1 MKTTPP
7 DRKYVPALG
16 FHWLTPYYDFV
27 VGAVTQAGTFRNAL
41 IQQAQFDAGQQIL
54 DLACGT
60 GTLAVLIK
68 QCFPAVNV
76 TAVDCDGTIL
86 SFAEQKA
93 NLAEVTIQFDHAFAE
108 KLPYPDASFDR
119 IVSSLFFHHLTWENK
134 ISTVSE
140 IYRVLKPQGELHV
153 ADWGQASNLLMR
165 TLFIPVQLVD
175 GFKNTQDNVSGK
187 LIGLFKQAGFAKVV
201 QQQSFNTIFG
211 TMALYSA
218 VKKSN
223 R

>member
-1 MKTTPP
+1 MKTIPP
-7 DRKYVPALG
+7 NRNYVPALG

-27 VGAVTQAGTFRNAL
+27 VDAVTQTGTFRNAL
-41 IQQAQFDAGQQIL
+41 IQQAQFAAGQQIL

-60 GTLAVLIK
+60 GTLAILIK
-68 QCFPAVNV
+68 QRFPAVDV
-76 TAVDCDGTIL
+76 TAVDCDGTI
-86 SFAEQKA
+86 
-93 NLAEVTIQFDHAFAE
+93 QFGHAFAE
-108 KLPYPDASFDR
+108 ELPYPDASFDR
-119 IVSSLFFHHLTWENK
+119 IVTSLFFHHLTRENK

-175 GFKNTQDNVSGK
+175 GLKNTQDNVSGK
-187 LIGLFKQAGFAKVV
+187 LVGLFKQAGFAKVV
-201 QQQSFNTIFG
+201 QQQSFNTVFG

-223 R
+223 S

>member
-1 MKTTPP
+1 MKTIPP
-7 DRKYVPALG
+7 NRNYVPALG

-27 VGAVTQAGTFRNAL
+27 VDAVTQTGTFRNAL
-41 IQQAQFDAGQQIL
+41 IQQAQFAAGQQIL

-60 GTLAVLIK
+60 GTLAILIK
-68 QCFPAVNV
+68 QRFPAVDV

-93 NLAEVTIQFDHAFAE
+93 NLAKVTIQFGHAFAE
-108 KLPYPDASFDR
+108 ELPYPDASFDR
-119 IVSSLFFHHLTWENK
+119 IVTSLFFHHLTRENK

-175 GFKNTQDNVSGK
+175 GLKNTQDNVSGK
-187 LIGLFKQAGFAKVV
+187 LVGLFKQAGFAKVV
-201 QQQSFNTIFG
+201 QQQSFNTVFG

-223 R
+223 S